1 MVGVHKRNVSFENCY
16 KVITL
21 DEHYVYHICWLGVN
35 GITRATFAYF
45 FIAFGKYS

>member
-1 MVGVHKRNVSFENCY
+1 MENHY

-35 GITRATFAYF
+35 GITQATPVYF
-45 FIAFGKYS
+45 LTTFGKYS